1 MKILVT
7 GKGGS
12 GAWAVRGD
20 QLGKAIGAT
29 VHPQATQDVI
39 AAHDVA
45 IVVKRMPR
53 TILPAL
59 QAAARPWVYDLVD
72 FYPQPEASAW
82 SRDYA
87 IRWVQ
92 KKLKACQPTA
102 VIWPNRKMR
111 EDCDPGLPGMVLPH
125 HHRPHIRN
133 NPIRETVR
141 QVGYEGGE
149 HYLAEWEPALRKECA
164 RRGWEFLK
172 NPDQLSDLDIVVA
185 FRGGQWSGYVQS
197 NWKSAVKL
205 ANAHGSGTPFVGQAE
220 AAYLENATGCEYWA
234 EKPAGLPVCFDWL
247 ESQSAREMI
256 HDRFVQDAFPVE
268 RAGEQ
273 LKEFLHGM

>member
-20 QLGKAIGAT
+20 QLGAAMGAT
-29 VHPQATQDVI
+29 VHPQAAQEVI

-53 TILPAL
+53 AILPAL
-59 QAAARPWVYDLVD
+59 QAADRPWVYDLVD

-92 KKLKACQPTA
+92 KKLKAYQPTA

-111 EDCDPGLPGMVLPH
+111 EDCDPGLPGLVLPH
-125 HHRPHIRN
+125 HHRPGIRN
-133 NPIRETVR
+133 NPIREVVQT
-141 QVGYEGGE
+141 VGYEGAP
-149 HYLAEWEPALRKECA
+149 HYLADWEPVLRKECQ
-164 RRGWEFLK
+164 RRGWQFVTEPVHLA
-172 NPDQLSDLDIVVA
+172 DLDIVVA
-185 FRGGQWSGYVQS
+185 FRGGPWSGYVQRNYKS
-197 NWKSAVKL
+197 NVKL
-205 ANAHGSGTPFVGQAE
+205 ANAHGSGTPFIGQQE
-220 AAYLENATGCEYWA
+220 AAYMEMATGSEYWA
-234 EKPAGLPVCFDWL
+234 EKPTGLPVCFDWL
-247 ESQSAREMI
+247 ESQSAREQI
-256 HDRFVQDAFPVE
+256 HDRFVRAAFPVE
-268 RAGEQ
+268 RAAEE
-273 LKEFLHGM
+273 LKAFLSGM